1 MSKHPTM
8 SAKQSRRPDKLATR
22 YESAQ
27 EEYRARPDAPGNS
40 EAVEAAWDAM
50 VDTVEA
56 AGHDVDTCACR
67 SCTLYRAGTG
77 D

>member
-1 MSKHPTM
+1 MSHT
-8 SAKQSRRPDKLATR
+8 AALDANART
-22 YESAQ
+22 YEEAQ
-27 EEYRARPDAPGNS
+27 QAYAADSDAPGNS

-50 VDTVEA
+50 VDAVEE

-67 SCTLYRAGTG
+67 SCTLYRAGTE